1 MTDTHSIAIAF
12 SGMATTDRPHRPVED
27 WAEALGGVTF
37 DRHKDGSIVTGT
49 ARPKEKRLPS
59 QAALHNAA
67 RARNR
72 WPIGYMLSEP
82 QYRDAIARA
91 AGIRVT

>member
-1 MTDTHSIAIAF
+1 MTDIQSIADAF
-12 SGMATTDRPHRPVED
+12 SGTPMADHGQCTVEE
-27 WAEALGGVTF
+27 WAENLGGVQF

-49 ARPKEKRLPS
+49 AKPKEKRLPS

-72 WPIGYMLSEP
+72 WPIGYVLNET

>member
-1 MTDTHSIAIAF
+1 MTDIHSIALAF
-12 SGMATTDRPHRPVED
+12 SGVPVPDHAPRPVEE
-27 WAEALGGVTF
+27 WAERLCGVIF

-49 ARPKEKRLPS
+49 AKPKEKRLPS